1 MTFAPRKH
9 RMHVPAVAMKPVI
22 DPAGWMPDEL
32 AASDNW
38 IYQLSDTECVQI
50 LDAVKKIE
58 KKRIDIKQIQKSN
71 FQLNGF
77 DRTLSDIRDEFQ
89 NGRGFVLIRGL
100 PVDDMTRLQ
109 SAIAFWGIGV
119 HLGRAVS
126 QNGKGHLLGHVKDVG
141 GDYADQNTRGYL
153 SNAAMG
159 FHADRCDYVAL
170 LCLQTSKTGGESRI
184 ASSVSL
190 YNKMLQERPDLVEEL
205 CKDFYWSRIG
215 EIPPGLG
222 PFYLMPVFSFDKGYI
237 CVRGVSTQIYKS
249 QGMEGVPDYTDKQ
262 HEALDYFKATV
273 EKLAFD
279 MEFRIGDIQI
289 LHNHVILHSRRG
301 FEDWGDLNKRR
312 HLLRLWLRDESGRP
326 LMAEY
331 KRAIS
336 GIKLEGVELN
346 TPLDVSVPAQ
356 KGNFFG

>member
-1 MTFAPRKH
+1 MAYAPRQKRKH
-9 RMHVPAVAMKPVI
+9 APAVPMEQVI
-22 DPAGWMPDEL
+22 DPAGWLPEEL
-32 AASDNW
+32 AANNDW
-38 IYQLSDTECVQI
+38 IYELSDPECHQI
-50 LDAVKKIE
+50 VDAINVIENRGLDLRNVKKS
-58 KKRIDIKQIQKSN
+58 D

-77 DRTLSDIRDEFQ
+77 ENVLSDIRDEFQ

-100 PVDDMTRLQ
+100 PVDEMTRAQ
-109 SAIAFWGIGV
+109 SAIAFWGIGT

-126 QNGKGHLLGHVKDVG
+126 QNGQGHLLGHVKDVG
-141 GDYADQNTRGYL
+141 GDYADKNTRGYL
-153 SNAAMG
+153 SNSAMG

-170 LCLQTSKTGGESRI
+170 LCLQTSKSGGESRI

-190 YNKMLQERPDLVEEL
+190 YNKMLKERPDLVEEL
-205 CKDFYWSRIG
+205 CNDFYWSRIG

-222 PFYLMPVFSFDKGYI
+222 PFYLMPVFSFDQGFI
-237 CVRGVSTQIYKS
+237 CIRGVSTQIYKS
-249 QGMEGVPDYTDKQ
+249 QGMEGVPDYSDKQ

-279 MEFRIGDIQI
+279 MEFRKGDIQI

-301 FEDWGDLNKRR
+301 FEDWEVLEKRR

-326 LMAEY
+326 LMDEY

-336 GIKLEGVELN
+336 GIELEGVELK
-346 TPLDVSVPAQ
+346 TPLDVVAPL
-356 KGNFFG
+356 